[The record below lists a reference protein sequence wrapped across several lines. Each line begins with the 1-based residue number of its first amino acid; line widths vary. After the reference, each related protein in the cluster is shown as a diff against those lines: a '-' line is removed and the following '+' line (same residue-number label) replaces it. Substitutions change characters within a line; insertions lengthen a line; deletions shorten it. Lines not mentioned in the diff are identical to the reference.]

1 MNQRKLPL
9 MRELEVEFIVTEQ
22 CNLACKYCYMN
33 NKKNPATI
41 EDAKLF
47 INGIKPI
54 LEFYKASKYNIGFF
68 GGEPL
73 VNYNTL
79 VEIIKELRTDPLC
92 GNLNVITNGLLLD
105 EEKLETFK
113 ELRAGV
119 SLSFDGLWQDENR
132 PMVDGRP
139 SRVEFENKKEF
150 LTKNFSGCKVMIS
163 PENISTMTEN
173 LEYFIDY
180 GFRFPDFSLVRD
192 DIWSINDVK
201 IFEIELRRLSDR
213 IIKYFKEGILC
224 NVGLFQLSIL
234 DRLYGNKFGKR
245 PFGCFAGCAGVGYL
259 PGGEFFPCARFATE
273 NKYPLLKDGQ
283 LNIELMND
291 LLQPIKTEPAS
302 FEECQNCN
310 IKQYCNGGCSY
321 SFLKN
326 GDWERSKPIKNL
338 CLLYKLI
345 FKETIKLEKE
355 LKDNSLWNDY
365 YTNYLQSRFK

>member
-41 EDAKLF
+41 EDAILF
-47 INGIKPI
+47 KNGIKKI
-54 LEFYKASKYNIGFF
+54 LEFYKATSYNIGFF

-73 VNYNTL
+73 VNYETL

-92 GNLNVITNGLLLD
+92 GTLNVITNGLLLD

-113 ELRAGV
+113 QLRAGV

-139 SRVEFENKKEF
+139 SRQEFENKKNF

-163 PENISTMTEN
+163 PENVSSMTEN

-180 GFRFPDFSLVRD
+180 GFKFPDFSLVRD
-192 DIWSINDVK
+192 DIWSKDDIK
-201 IFEIELRRLSDR
+201 IFEIELKRLADR
-213 IIKYFKEGILC
+213 IIQYFKDGILC

-245 PFGCFAGCAGVGYL
+245 PFGCFAGCTGVGYL

-273 NKYPLLKDGQ
+273 KKYPLLKNGELD
-283 LNIELMND
+283 LELMTD

-302 FEECQNCN
+302 YEECKQCI

-326 GDWERSKPIKNL
+326 GDWERSKPIENL
-338 CLLYKLI
+338 CLMYKLI
-345 FKETIKLEKE
+345 FKETIRLERE
-355 LKDNSLWNDY
+355 LKDNTLWNDY
-365 YTNYLQSRFK
+365 YTNHILGRFK